1 MKASFKLKLFANLVF
16 LLVWALNLKT
26 QLFFESDITS
36 QNIPDSVVDER
47 KSFETPKA
55 DLNKEHDSSQ
65 KNVSKIVNFVEN
77 SAEIF
82 AAADDL
88 SFVKLFCKYKLLPVP
103 TKPTVCIYNPNVD
116 QYISGRIVEGQIWDQ
131 TGK

>member
-16 LLVWALNLKT
+16 LLIWALNLKT

-65 KNVSKIVNFVEN
+65 KNVSKIVDFVEN

-116 QYISGRIVEGQIWDQ
+116 QYISGGIVEGQIWDQ